1 MNVPLLEPEIIYKIR
16 RWETMVFLAF
26 CCGFIGQ
33 VMQLIGVIAIFPK
46 GRDQRW
52 DDYFT
57 LLGNIFSVLFT
68 LLGALC
74 TFQKAKAIEQSLL
87 PL

>member
-1 MNVPLLEPEIIYKIR
+1 MNVPLLEPEIIWRIR

-26 CCGFIGQ
+26 CCGVIGQ

-46 GRDQRW
+46 VEVQW
-52 DDYFT
+52 YDYFT
-57 LLGNIFSVLFT
+57 LLGNLFSVLFT

-74 TFQKAKAIEQSLL
+74 TFQKAKAIEESLL